1 MSEHAKQRLLRYL
14 ADAHAS
20 EAGEL
25 TTLTD
30 VAAQS
35 LDAEVT
41 AALEAHRTITQTHL
55 ELLAQRIEALG
66 GQTSVAKSF
75 MDKAI
80 AKGSNFVNAF
90 HDDQDKQ
97 TQDLVKVYALQ
108 GFQQGAYTAL
118 GAFAAAVGDADT
130 AQLANTLRSD
140 EEQAALQL
148 LALVPQL
155 ALASVNRTRDVTI
168 NLHQQP

>member
-1 MSEHAKQRLLRYL
+1 MPEQAKQRLLRYL

-20 EAGEL
+20 ETGEM
-25 TTLTD
+25 TTLAD

-41 AALEAHRTITQTHL
+41 AALEAHHTVTQTHQD
-55 ELLAQRIEALG
+55 LLAQRIEALG
-66 GQTSVAKSF
+66 GQTSGAKSF
-75 MDKAI
+75 VDSFI

-108 GFQQGAYTAL
+108 TFQQAMYTAL
-118 GAFAAAVGDADT
+118 QAYADSVGDADT
-130 AQLANTLRSD
+130 AQLADTLRV
-140 EEQAALQL
+140 EEEHAAQQF

-155 ALASVNRTRDVTI
+155 ALACVNRTRDVTV
-168 NLHQQP
+168 NLHQQS